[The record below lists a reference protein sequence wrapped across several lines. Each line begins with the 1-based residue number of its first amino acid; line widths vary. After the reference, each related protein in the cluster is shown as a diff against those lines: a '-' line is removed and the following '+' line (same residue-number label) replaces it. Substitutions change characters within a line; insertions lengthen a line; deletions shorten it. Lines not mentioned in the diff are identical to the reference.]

1 MARPQS
7 ARARRA
13 ARLMLCGIVAV
24 ACMFGVLV
32 FGFSGLYVQEEIR
45 LGHFAPNYVPLC
57 LFVVAA
63 ISGIVSI
70 SALSLGTALNHN

>member
-1 MARPQS
+1 VVVGVGVGWVGA
-7 ARARRA
+7 
-13 ARLMLCGIVAV
+13 CGV
-24 ACMFGVLV
+24 GVGDVPV